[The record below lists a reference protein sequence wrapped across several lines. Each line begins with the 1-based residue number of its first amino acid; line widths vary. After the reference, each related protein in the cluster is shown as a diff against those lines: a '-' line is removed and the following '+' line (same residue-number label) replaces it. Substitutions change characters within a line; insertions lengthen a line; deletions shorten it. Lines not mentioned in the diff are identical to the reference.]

1 MFSLRTNKGVFA
13 EIKNKTDILAVGV
26 DKGLELAYNINKCL
40 IYKLYF
46 REAFSVTQRER
57 QILQL
62 IEANPMIQQQEIA
75 DKLGITRSSVAVHI
89 SNLTKKG
96 CIAGKGYVLRTGSYA
111 VVVGGVN
118 VDIGGRSFKALVGED
133 SNPGEVITSLG
144 GVGRNIAH
152 NMSLMGID
160 VRLLSAYGDD
170 LNGERVAASCSEL
183 GIDLSHALRVP
194 GATTSTYLY
203 ITDPE
208 GEMALAVSD
217 MEVCKRITPEYLSA
231 NLALLQNAQVV
242 VADAN
247 IPEESLKFLAEN
259 LFVPLFVDTV
269 STAKAEKVRSILPK
283 IHTLKPNRIEAELL
297 SGVKIETEAD
307 AEKAAA
313 VLLEK
318 GVRRVFISMGA
329 KGVFAATAKE
339 KIWHGIIPGRMVNT
353 TGCGDSF
360 MGALVWAYLEGMN
373 LKDTAAAGLAAGSIT
388 MESDETINPLMSAEL
403 LKKRMK
409 RK

>member
-1 MFSLRTNKGVFA
+1 M
-13 EIKNKTDILAVGV
+13 
-26 DKGLELAYNINKCL
+26 
-40 IYKLYF
+40 
-46 REAFSVTQRER
+46 TQRER

-118 VDIGGRSFKALVGED
+118 VDIGGRSFKALVAED
-133 SNPGEVITSLG
+133 SNPGEVMTSLG

-152 NMSLMGID
+152 NMSLMGLD

-194 GATTSTYLY
+194 GGTTSTYLY
-203 ITDPE
+203 ITDPD

-217 MEVCKRITPEYLSA
+217 MEVCKCITPEYLSK

-247 IPEESLKFLAEN
+247 IPEESLKFLADN
-259 LFVPLFVDTV
+259 LFVPLFVDPV
-269 STAKAEKVRSILPK
+269 STVKAEKIKSILPK

-297 SGVKIETEAD
+297 SGVKIENEED
-307 AEKAAA
+307 AEKAAKA
-313 VLLEK
+313 LIEK
-318 GVRRVFISMGA
+318 
-329 KGVFAATAKE
+329 
-339 KIWHGIIPGRMVNT
+339 
-353 TGCGDSF
+353 
-360 MGALVWAYLEGMN
+360 
-373 LKDTAAAGLAAGSIT
+373 
-388 MESDETINPLMSAEL
+388 
-403 LKKRMK
+403 
-409 RK
+409 

>member
-1 MFSLRTNKGVFA
+1 
-13 EIKNKTDILAVGV
+13 
-26 DKGLELAYNINKCL
+26 
-40 IYKLYF
+40 
-46 REAFSVTQRER
+46 
-57 QILQL
+57 
-62 IEANPMIQQQEIA
+62 MIQQQEIA

-118 VDIGGRSFKALVGED
+118 VDIGGRSFKPLVGED
-133 SNPGEVITSLG
+133 SNPGEVITGLG

-152 NMSLMGID
+152 NMSLLGVD

-208 GEMALAVSD
+208 GEMAVAVSD
-217 MEVCKRITPEYLSA
+217 MEVCKRITPEYLSK

-247 IPEESLKFLAEN
+247 IPEESLKFLADN
-259 LFVPLFVDTV
+259 LFVPLFVDPV
-269 STAKAEKVRSILPK
+269 STVKAEKVMDILPK

-297 SGVKIETEAD
+297 SGVKIESEKD
-307 AEKAAA
+307 AEKAAKA
-313 VLLEK
+313 LIEK

-329 KGVFAATAKE
+329 KGVFAATSKE
-339 KIWHGIIPGRMVNT
+339 SLWHGIFPGKMVNT
-353 TGCGDSF
+353 TGCGDAF

-373 LKDTAAAGLAAGSIT
+373 LEETAAAGLAAGSIA
-388 MESDETINPLMSAEL
+388 MESDETINPILCEEV

-409 RK
+409 QK